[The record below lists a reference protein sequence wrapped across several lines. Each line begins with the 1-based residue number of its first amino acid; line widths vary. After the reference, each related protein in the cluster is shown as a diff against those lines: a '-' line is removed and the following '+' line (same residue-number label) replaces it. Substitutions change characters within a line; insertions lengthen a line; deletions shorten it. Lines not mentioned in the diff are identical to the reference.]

1 MPTLMLSGKNIL
13 ITGSSKGIGAATA
26 RLAKQYGANVIVHGR
41 TDSAELKAIAEEL
54 GAEKIICDIGNKEA
68 VFSEIKKLQEKKI
81 QIHGL
86 ANVAAEVKNRGP
98 FIDTAE
104 EDWLE
109 SYRTNVFGI
118 IAMCQAVLPGM
129 KDAKY
134 GRIVN
139 IGSVRAYPQG
149 TVVTRLP
156 YSSAKAAVLNITAG
170 LAKEY
175 AQYGI
180 NINSISPGGVN
191 TETAKA
197 WDEATRKRN
206 ANVPLERIAEPNE
219 IAEAICFFLSD
230 KASYAV
236 GQDFVFDGGYLIGK

>member
-1 MPTLMLSGKNIL
+1 MLGGKNIL

-41 TDSAELKAIAEEL
+41 TDSPALQAIAAELKA
-54 GAEKIICDIGNKEA
+54 EKIVCDIGDKAA
-68 VFSEIKKLQEKKI
+68 VFAEIKKLLDKKI
-81 QIHGL
+81 QIHGV

-98 FIDTAE
+98 FIETSE

-118 IAMCQAVLPGM
+118 IVMCQAILPSM
-129 KDAKY
+129 KENKY

-175 AQYGI
+175 APYGI

-191 TETAKA
+191 TDVAKN
-197 WDEATRKRN
+197 WDEATKRRN
-206 ANVPLERIAEPNE
+206 ANVPLERIAEPSE

-236 GQDFVFDGGYLIGK
+236 GQDFVFDGGYLIGKSV

>member
-1 MPTLMLSGKNIL
+1 MLTGKTIL

-26 RLAKQYGANVIVHGR
+26 RLAKKYGANVILHGR
-41 TDSAELKAIAEEL
+41 TESPELNAIATEL
-54 GAEKIICDIGNKEA
+54 NSEKIVCDIGDREAIFREVNK
-68 VFSEIKKLQEKKI
+68 LLEKNI
-81 QIHGL
+81 QIHGV

-98 FIDTAE
+98 FIETTE

-109 SYRTNVFGI
+109 SYKTNVFGI
-118 IAMCQAVLPGM
+118 ISMCQAVLPSM
-129 KDAKY
+129 QKNKY

-149 TVVTRLP
+149 TVITRLP

-191 TETAKA
+191 TDTAKA

-206 ANVPLERIAEPNE
+206 ANVPLERIGEPDE